1 MSSRETDRR
10 VEIAQL
16 IEQHRALIY
25 KVFSSYCSDT
35 HEQEDLIQEIIL
47 QLIKSYEKFDPLAKA
62 TTWMYKV
69 ALNVSISHYRKIKS
83 RQKYILPMPQKLV
96 VVDHT
101 ADETTDEN
109 IVKLRSFIQEL

>member
-1 MSSRETDRR
+1 MSSGETDRR

-16 IEQHRALIY
+16 IEHHRALIY
-25 KVFSSYCSDT
+25 KVVSSYCTDT

-47 QLIKSYEKFDPLAKA
+47 QLIKSYEKFDPRAKA

-101 ADETTDEN
+101 AKKT
-109 IVKLRSFIQEL
+109 S